1 MIFSETKGQ
10 MEEEPFSKTI
20 GMFHIFKDKI
30 KLVDFKKDPFR
41 LKPFGLLN
49 VFQEQNKTGPLVET
63 S

>member
-1 MIFSETKGQ
+1 M
-10 MEEEPFSKTI
+10 EEPFSKTI
-20 GMFHIFKDKI
+20 GMFHIFQDKT